1 MRRSKRRRQ
10 QRIGIAV
17 AVLAVAAVGLGYW
30 AFRDLGG
37 DPLEQALA
45 GTRDSEASRAGKS
58 PSGSDPPSGDP
69 SITEAARKIAAEY
82 AGTVEPPEPP
92 TALTATRLNEIEAAW
107 KRYKAGEVIE
117 ARHELNAM
125 LSNSGRPD
133 EQKRLR
139 DYLAKIANA
148 TIFSSRRLENDP
160 LVGTYKVESGDFLS
174 VIAKKYKLSYQILMR
189 INGIPDAT
197 KLRANR
203 NIKVLHGPFHVKI
216 HKSDFRLDL
225 YLQDLYVRSF
235 PVAIG
240 IDGGTPL
247 GVWRVK
253 DPVSNPT
260 YYPPASAKKKRIIP
274 PDDPMNPLG
283 EHWIGLEGIEGDA
296 VGQIGYGIHGTIEP
310 ESIGKAV
317 SLGCVRMHNADVE
330 FIFGLVRP
338 GHSTVTTLP

>member
-17 AVLAVAAVGLGYW
+17 AVLTVAAVGLGYW

-45 GTRDSEASRAGKS
+45 GTRDSEGKN
-58 PSGSDPPSGDP
+58 PSAGDP
-69 SITEAARKIAAEY
+69 SIAETARKIDAEY
-82 AGTVEPPEPP
+82 AGTVEPAKPP

-107 KRYKAGEVIE
+107 KRYQAGEVIE

-139 DYLAKIANA
+139 EYLTKIANE

-174 VIAKKYKLSYQILMR
+174 VIAKKYKLSHEILMR

-197 KLRANR
+197 NLRANR

-225 YLQDLYVRSF
+225 YLQGLYVRSF

-253 DPVSNPT
+253 NRVPDPT

-274 PDDPMNPLG
+274 PDDPKNPLG

-330 FIFGLVRP
+330 FIFDLVRL